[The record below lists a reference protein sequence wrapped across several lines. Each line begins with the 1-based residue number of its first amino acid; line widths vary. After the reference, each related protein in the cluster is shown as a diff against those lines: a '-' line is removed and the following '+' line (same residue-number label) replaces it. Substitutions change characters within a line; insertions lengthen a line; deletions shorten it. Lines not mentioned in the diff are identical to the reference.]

1 MGYWRTKQ
9 KSGDPFYKS
18 QKWRG
23 IREYVL
29 VRDGRICAYCHG
41 LANSVD
47 HVVPRSKG
55 GSDGPEN
62 LVSACSRC
70 NSEKNDRELPL
81 AVIHSVNW

>member
-1 MGYWRTKQ
+1 MRTKR
-9 KSGDPFYKS
+9 KTGHRIYKT
-18 QKWRG
+18 QAWRNL
-23 IREYVL
+23 REYVL

-41 LANSVD
+41 LANTAD

-62 LVSACSRC
+62 LVAACSSC